1 MTIIERVEAWQCNLC
16 DTSYESEE
24 GAASCCQAVS
34 IVSVVKCP
42 VCGDLCDSVDD
53 ICCTP
58 ERLEDQLS
66 ASMRLDFKTSIK
78 RIRARMEVANTIDW
92 ENLTLGG

>member
-1 MTIIERVEAWQCNLC
+1 
-16 DTSYESEE
+16 
-24 GAASCCQAVS
+24 
-34 IVSVVKCP
+34 
-42 VCGDLCDSVDD
+42 VCGALCDSVND

-58 ERLEDQLS
+58 EILEDQLS
-66 ASMRLDFKTSIK
+66 TSMRLDFKTSIK